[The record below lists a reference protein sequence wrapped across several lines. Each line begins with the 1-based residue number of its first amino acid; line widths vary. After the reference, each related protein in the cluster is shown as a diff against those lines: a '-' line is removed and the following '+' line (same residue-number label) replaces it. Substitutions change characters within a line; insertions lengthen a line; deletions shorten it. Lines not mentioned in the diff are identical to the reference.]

1 MTKNNKQ
8 NEAIDTLTGW
18 AEEDK
23 DNRSAMIIVSDED
36 DVRIALNGS
45 LRNLVDALTASI
57 LKHEEIREVCAR
69 AFAEA
74 DKVVNS
80 EE

>member
-8 NEAIDTLTGW
+8 NKAIDTLTGW

-23 DNRSAMIIVSDED
+23 DNRSVMIIVSDED
-36 DVRIALNGS
+36 GVRIALNGS
-45 LRNLVDALTASI
+45 VRNLVDAQTVSI
-57 LKHEEIREVCAR
+57 LKHEELREVCTR

-74 DKVVNS
+74 DKVKNS
-80 EE
+80 

>member
-1 MTKNNKQ
+1 MTKNNKK

-18 AEEDK
+18 AEEGK
-23 DNRSAMIIVSDED
+23 DNRSVMIIVSDED

-45 LRNLVDALTASI
+45 LRNLVDALTVSI

-69 AFAEA
+69 AFAET